1 MTVMHI
7 LAQSDGDFSVT
18 ESIETIAEW
27 LFVQGA
33 IKYFCGKLD
42 CKVSSNTEVLSLFD
56 PQFGYLILIQ

>member
-1 MTVMHI
+1 MHI

-33 IKYFCGKLD
+33 IK
-42 CKVSSNTEVLSLFD
+42 
-56 PQFGYLILIQ
+56 